1 MHAARFRR
9 QLQEVLRFPWRDCY
23 MESKQFYMYQIRL
36 LNCGIV
42 ELTLP
47 NISTAGNS
55 NDYANGASTKV
66 KMRYCN
72 FLSVRYFV
80 YVHHL
85 PIPIDFATA
94 VSSGSKK
101 ILLAKTVLGSK
112 QVVEMKMTLETSKWE
127 EPMMKIYHRM
137 STIPRRWRSWCA

>member
-1 MHAARFRR
+1 
-9 QLQEVLRFPWRDCY
+9 
-23 MESKQFYMYQIRL
+23 MYQIRL
-36 LNCGIV
+36 LNFSIV

-47 NISTAGNS
+47 NISAAGNS

-66 KMRYCN
+66 KRRYCN

-85 PIPIDFATA
+85 PIPTDFATA

-112 QVVEMKMTLETSKWE
+112 QVVEMKTTLEISKWE
-127 EPMMKIYHRM
+127 EPMMKIYHCM
-137 STIPRRWRSWCA
+137 STIPRRWRSWCAWTYSQFPPFRPFELAHDAW